1 MKLYVNGVFVHK
13 AKGIKSN
20 SVGWNFTQLVL
31 GRDEDLSPSISEN
44 YVIHIDDFTIW
55 FKALSEVEIAYIMT
69 QSKQAENYIDVL
81 YMLLSLCFCLSSV
94 VLAFIILYAVVIS
107 IIK

>member
-1 MKLYVNGVFVHK
+1 MKLYVNSVFVHK

-44 YVIHIDDFTIW
+44 YVSHIDDFTIW
-55 FKALSEVEIAYIMT
+55 FKALSEVEIAYLIT
-69 QSKQAENYIDVL
+69 QSKQAENYVDVL